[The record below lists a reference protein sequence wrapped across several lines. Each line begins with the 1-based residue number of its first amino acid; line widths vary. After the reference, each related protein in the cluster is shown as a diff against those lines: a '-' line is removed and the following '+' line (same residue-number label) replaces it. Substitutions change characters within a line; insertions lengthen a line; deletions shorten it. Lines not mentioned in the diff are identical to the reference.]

1 MTITKETSEGT
12 AKISFKSNK
21 DKVKGY
27 MYQIY
32 RTNDKAAGITA
43 GTFSNKDCITC
54 EKVLKGLSRDTYTV
68 SVKPYND
75 DKDESNKISF
85 TPQGELRTYDFN
97 INSPATMRR

>member
-1 MTITKETSEGT
+1 MTITVETSEGT

-32 RTNDKAAGITA
+32 RTNDKAAGITV
-43 GTFSNKDCITC
+43 GHISNKDCITC
-54 EKVLKGLSRDTYTV
+54 EKVLKGLSTRDTYTV

-75 DKDESNKISF
+75 DGVGDESNKISF
-85 TPQGELRTYDFN
+85 TPRRIKN
-97 INSPATMRR
+97 I